1 MRTLQRPLRA
11 PAAPRGFT
19 LPETLMV
26 LLVLSVLGV
35 MALPAMQGMVQ
46 NYRIK
51 TASFEL
57 FSTLNFARSE
67 AIKRGAEITVRPFGA
82 GWESGWRILD
92 ASGAV
97 VKMQSALSGD
107 LRISGPD
114 SLVYEKDGRLPQAG
128 MTAAFQ
134 VAVPDAGNSTE
145 DRCVTVDLT
154 GRPNTRKGVC
164 P

>member
-19 LPETLMV
+19 LPETLMAM
-26 LLVLSVLGV
+26 LVLSALSV

-67 AIKRGAEITVRPFGA
+67 AIKRGASITVRPFGA

-134 VAVPDAGNSTE
+134 VAIPDAGGGAE

-154 GRPNTRKGVC
+154 GRPNTGKGVC